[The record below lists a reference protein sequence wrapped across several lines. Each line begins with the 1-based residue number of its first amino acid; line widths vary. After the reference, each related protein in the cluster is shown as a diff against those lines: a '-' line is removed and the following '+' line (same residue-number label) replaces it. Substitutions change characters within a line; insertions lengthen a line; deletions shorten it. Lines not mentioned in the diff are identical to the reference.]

1 MTQVAEARLGDAP
14 GRSRDARI
22 IGLVSG
28 AHFVSH
34 VFMMVLPPLFLFVRD
49 DYGAS
54 YTELGF
60 VLAAFNIAS
69 TVLQAP
75 AGFLVDRL
83 SPRLL
88 LVIALALS
96 ASGLAF
102 AAFLPF
108 YWALL
113 VGWSIAGVANTIYH
127 PADYAILSDRI
138 GSRRIGHAFSMHT
151 FFGML
156 GTAVTPAALLFLADY
171 FGWRGAV
178 LGAAA
183 LGYAA
188 ALVLMQQKS
197 ALGDGV
203 GAAVSA
209 RRPKDRT
216 AGWDLLLSGPVL
228 RNVVF
233 FIVMSA
239 SGAGIYSFTIVGLD
253 ALYGTPLA
261 VASLGLSSFLLT
273 NAVGVLAGG
282 IVATRTERHDI
293 VAVAGFAA
301 SGVAILVVALV
312 PLNAT
317 ILVLAF
323 GISGL
328 LSGIIAPSRDMIVRA
343 ITPEGAYGKVF
354 GFVST
359 GFSIGAVIGPLLF
372 GWLMDRGQPRLIFI
386 LVAVLTFVALPLV
399 GRISTKARTSLDRS
413 SG

>member
-14 GRSRDARI
+14 GRFRDARI

-34 VFMMVLPPLFLFVRD
+34 VVLMVLPPLFLFVRN
-49 DYGAS
+49 DYNVS
-54 YTELGF
+54 YAELGF
-60 VLAAFNIAS
+60 VIAAFNVVS

-75 AGFLVDRL
+75 AGFLVDRM

-88 LVIALALS
+88 LVGAMVLGAT
-96 ASGLAF
+96 GLVF
-102 AAFLPF
+102 AALLPF
-108 YWALL
+108 YWALV
-113 VGWSIAGVANTIYH
+113 VGWSIAGLANTIYH
-127 PADYAILSDRI
+127 PADYAILSDKI
-138 GSRRIGHAFSMHT
+138 GSRRIGQAFSMHT

-156 GTAVTPAALLFLADY
+156 GTAVTPAALLFLAGY

-183 LGYAA
+183 LGYAG
-188 ALVLMQQKS
+188 ALVLMQQKG
-197 ALGDGV
+197 ALGEGV

-209 RRPKDRT
+209 RRPASGT
-216 AGWDLLLSGPVL
+216 ASWDVLLSGPVL

-253 ALYGTPLA
+253 ALYATPLP

-282 IVATRTERHDI
+282 FVAARTERHDI
-293 VAVAGFAA
+293 VAVTGFAA
-301 SGVAILVVALV
+301 SGVAILVIALV
-312 PLNAT
+312 PLNAPL
-317 ILVLAF
+317 LVLAF
-323 GISGL
+323 GIAGL
-328 LSGIIAPSRDMIVRA
+328 LSGIIMPSRDMIVRA
-343 ITPEGAYGKVF
+343 VTPEGAYGKVF

-372 GWLMDRGQPRLIFI
+372 GWLMDQGQPRLIFL
-386 LVAVLTFVALPLV
+386 LVAALTFAALPLM
-399 GRISTKARTSLDRS
+399 GRISPKAALSPSRS

>member
-1 MTQVAEARLGDAP
+1 MTQATEARLGGAP
-14 GRSRDARI
+14 GGLRDARI

-34 VFMMVLPPLFLFVRD
+34 VNLIVLPPLFAFVRD

-54 YTELGF
+54 YAGLGL
-60 VLAAFNIAS
+60 VIAAFNIVS

-75 AGFLVDRL
+75 AGFLVDRM

-88 LVIALALS
+88 LVGALALG

-102 AAFLPF
+102 AALLPF
-108 YWALL
+108 YWALFA
-113 VGWSIAGVANTIYH
+113 GWAIAGIANTIFH

-138 GSRRIGHAFSMHT
+138 GRRRIGHAFSLHT

-156 GTAVTPAALLFLADY
+156 GTAVTPAAMLFLADR

-188 ALVLMQQKS
+188 ALVLMQQKV
-197 ALGDGV
+197 ALGEGI

-209 RRPKDRT
+209 RRGNEGG
-216 AGWDLLLSGPVL
+216 AGWDLLLSAPIL

-233 FIVMSA
+233 FVMMSA
-239 SGAGIYSFTIVGLD
+239 AGAGIYSFTIVGLQ
-253 ALYGTPLA
+253 ALHGTPLP
-261 VASLGLSSFLLT
+261 VASLALSSFLLT

-282 IVATRTERHDI
+282 AIAARTERHDR
-293 VAVAGFAA
+293 VAMAGFAS
-301 SGVAILVVALV
+301 SGLAILVIALV
-312 PLNAT
+312 PLDT
-317 ILVLAF
+317 VPLVLTLGLA
-323 GISGL
+323 GL
-328 LSGIIAPSRDMIVRA
+328 LSGIIMPSRDMIVRA
-343 ITPEGAYGKVF
+343 VTPEGAYGKVF

-372 GWLMDRGQPRLIFI
+372 GWLMDQNQPRLIFL
-386 LVAVLTFVALPLV
+386 LVAAFTFLALPLV
-399 GRISTKARTSLDRS
+399 GRSRPAR
-413 SG
+413 